1 MAVVPS
7 IGVLT
12 VDDQPLFRTAAA
24 AVVDATPGFETVG
37 EAASGEE
44 ALRLSSELHPDLVLL
59 DVRMPGMDGLETAQR
74 LAATEPGAVI
84 VLISIDD
91 IGDIVPRARH
101 AGAAASVRK
110 QALCPQMLEELWA
123 AHGRG

>member
-1 MAVVPS
+1 MPS

-24 AVVDATPGFETVG
+24 AVIDATPGFETVG

-44 ALRLSSELHPDLVLL
+44 ALRLSFELHPDLVLL
-59 DVRMPGMDGLETAQR
+59 DVRMPGMDGLETSRR
-74 LAATEPGAVI
+74 LAATQPGTVI

-91 IGDIVPRARH
+91 IGDIAPRARR
-101 AGAAASVRK
+101 AGAVASVRK
-110 QALCPQMLEELWA
+110 QALSPKLLEELWA